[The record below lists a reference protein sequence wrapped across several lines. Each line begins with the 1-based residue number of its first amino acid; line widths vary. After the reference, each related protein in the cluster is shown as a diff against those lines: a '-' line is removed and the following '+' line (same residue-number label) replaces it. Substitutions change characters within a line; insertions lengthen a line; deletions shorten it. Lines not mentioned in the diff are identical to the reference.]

1 MSGNKSLFWEDL
13 NRDMQDP
20 NFRAEFLLQ
29 SARIGTIDRVINALD
44 EARIDHDLS
53 KAALARAIGS
63 DPAVVRR
70 LFSAHGNPTLGTLAE
85 IAAALGMEVTL
96 TPLPKDKARVFA
108 DLRKDSALPAP
119 KASPTSRSQKP
130 GKSSKRTKRRV
141 TVPA

>member
-1 MSGNKSLFWEDL
+1 MSNRKSLFWEDL
-13 NRDMQDP
+13 ERDMEDP
-20 NFRAEFLLQ
+20 EFRAEFLLQ
-29 SARIGTIDRVINALD
+29 SARIDTIDRIINELD
-44 EARIDHDLS
+44 EARLDHDLS

-96 TPLPKDKARVFA
+96 SPLPKATAKVFA
-108 DLRKDSALPAP
+108 DLLIDHASAESKPSPA
-119 KASPTSRSQKP
+119 TKP
-130 GKSSKRTKRRV
+130 EKPAKPSDRTKRRV